1 MQIINDNGGD
11 IISVSMTPRQKGKRV
26 YYFRLS
32 ACKTNV
38 IKKALEKERFTVLA
52 AMD

>member
-1 MQIINDNGGD
+1 MQIIHDNGGD
-11 IISVSMTPRQKGKRV
+11 ITNVSMTPRQKGKRV

-38 IKKALEKERFTVLA
+38 IKKALEKEGFNVLT

>member
-1 MQIINDNGGD
+1 LQIINDNGGD
-11 IISVSMTPRQKGKRV
+11 IINVGMTAQEPSKRV

-32 ACKTNV
+32 VCDTNV
-38 IKKALEKERFTVLA
+38 IKKALEKEGFEVLD

>member
-1 MQIINDNGGD
+1 
-11 IISVSMTPRQKGKRV
+11 MTAQPTKERI

-32 ACKTNV
+32 ACKTKN
-38 IKKALEKERFTVLA
+38 IKKALEEGGFKVLD